1 MFVFSVLHVFISEN
15 NDFTSCYLFPQ
26 THISV
31 KEASR
36 AMAERFSSINACK
49 YCTEPLVHL

>member
-49 YCTEPLVHL
+49 Y